1 MVNAEIR
8 LILSFVAE
16 DGEALCSQKK
26 KKQKNKN
33 KRLSSEMAQIR
44 NALKKTSDL
53 SWRKYGKP
61 LDHLGWPKSVSYDY
75 AVDVTNR
82 FEGLDLIDRLLGD
95 YGPRVMTFCM
105 RQWTKPTQEKE
116 MQKGKRFVWGGLT
129 NNLEKKRS

>member
-26 KKQKNKN
+26 EKKKNKN
-33 KRLSSEMAQIR
+33 TRLSSEMAQIR

-82 FEGLDLIDRLLGD
+82 FEGLDLIDRLLGEL
-95 YGPRVMTFCM
+95 
-105 RQWTKPTQEKE
+105 WTKGHDILHETMNQTYPRKRNAKR
-116 MQKGKRFVWGGLT
+116 QKVCLRRPYK
-129 NNLEKKRS
+129 